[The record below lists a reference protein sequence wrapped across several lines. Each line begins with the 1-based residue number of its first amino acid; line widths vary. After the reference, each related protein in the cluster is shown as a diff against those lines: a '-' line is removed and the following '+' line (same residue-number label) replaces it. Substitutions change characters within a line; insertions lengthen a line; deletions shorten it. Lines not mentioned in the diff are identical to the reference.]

1 MIKKKYTFLLIALCL
16 LFSSSCM
23 EDFNDRYFIEDYYVE
38 FEEATTKN
46 VAVGEDYVISDQVL
60 SADNQQVSIQ
70 LNLLGPTSSV
80 EQKVAFKVSSEQTT
94 AVSGQDYQIDDTEV
108 IIPGGK
114 HSATIE
120 LKNSSSGYGESIL
133 VLELVGND
141 LIKPSANY
149 KKIGIRCRY

>member
-23 EDFNDRYFIEDYYVE
+23 EDFNDRYFIKDYYVE

-108 IIPGGK
+108 IIPAGK

-120 LKNSSSGYGESIL
+120 LKSSSSGDGESIL

>member
-23 EDFNDRYFIEDYYVE
+23 EDFNDRYFIKDYYVE

-70 LNLLGPTSSV
+70 LNLLGPRSSV

-94 AVSGQDYQIDDTEV
+94 AVSGQDYEIESTDVV
-108 IIPGGK
+108 IPAGK
-114 HSATIE
+114 HTATIHV
-120 LKNSSSGYGESIL
+120 KNSSSGSGETIL
-133 VLELVGND
+133 VLELEGNE
-141 LIKPSANY
+141 LVKPSTNY
-149 KKIGIRCRY
+149 KKIGIRCQY